1 MGIDLYEILDVD
13 KAASADEIKEAYRD
27 KAKEHHPDKEGGSH
41 EKMTDIVRAYGV
53 LGKEDSRKRYD
64 DTGEE
69 SDVGFEVKF
78 QELVNFAF
86 LKIVD
91 ENDIERVDLVKE
103 LDKYIKF
110 VARENDKNKHQ
121 LLDREAKLTKVRNKL
136 SAKGDNRIGRVMD
149 MNLHDIRRQ
158 ITGIEDYI
166 KFLEQCKEAVN
177 HHSYEFNPEPPQE
190 VHYFIDYG
198 A

>member
-1 MGIDLYEILDVD
+1 MGIDLYEILGVD
-13 KAASADEIKEAYRD
+13 KKSTADEIKNAYKM
-27 KAKEHHPDKEGGSH
+27 KAKENHPDKEGGSH

-53 LGKEDSRKRYD
+53 LGKEGSRKRYD

-110 VARENDKNKHQ
+110 VARENNKTKNE
-121 LLDREAKLTKVRNKL
+121 LLDKEAKLTKVKNKL
-136 SAKGDNRIGRVMD
+136 SAKGDNRIGKILD
-149 MNLHDIRRQ
+149 MNLHDIKRQ
-158 ITGIEDYI
+158 IIGIEDYMT
-166 KFLEQCKEAVN
+166 FLKECTEVVN
-177 HHSYEFNPEPPQE
+177 HHSYEFNPEPQE
-190 VHYFIDYG
+190 QVHYFINY
-198 A
+198 

>member
-1 MGIDLYEILDVD
+1 MEYSEKRVVG
-13 KAASADEIKEAYRD
+13 
-27 KAKEHHPDKEGGSH
+27 KEG
-41 EKMTDIVRAYGV
+41 
-53 LGKEDSRKRYD
+53 SRKRYD

-91 ENDIERVDLVKE
+91 EHDIERVDLVKE

-110 VARENDKNKHQ
+110 VARTNNENKAILQERK
-121 LLDREAKLTKVRNKL
+121 AKLTKVRNKL
-136 SAKGDNRIGRVMD
+136 SAKGDNRIGKIMD
-149 MNLHDIRRQ
+149 MHLHDIGRQ
-158 ITGIEDYI
+158 LTGTEDYMT
-166 KFLEQCKEAVN
+166 FLKECAEVVN
-177 HHSYEFNPEPPQE
+177 HHSYEFDPTPPPNYYYHIE
-190 VHYFIDYG
+190 VSDIG